1 MTFDLFVLGGDTF
14 FTVYICFK
22 ETLFF
27 NFSYKLFNISP
38 FSEHL
43 PVQSASK
50 EISDNSYMYV
60 RHCHNFIVKEEAIH
74 MYNYRR
80 FWKGL
85 CFSYLIS
92 NLWF

>member
-27 NFSYKLFNISP
+27 NFSYKLLKYYLCFYY
-38 FSEHL
+38 
-43 PVQSASK
+43 K
-50 EISDNSYMYV
+50 
-60 RHCHNFIVKEEAIH
+60 IVK
-74 MYNYRR
+74 NYYRF

-85 CFSYLIS
+85 CF
-92 NLWF
+92 N